1 MELEVIIPIIVFLL
15 FGLLSP
21 LIKKLRGAREPDETK
36 LQRRHPSRDI
46 GADDPFEE
54 EIDLSEWEVLFGSPE
69 PEPEPK
75 PPSEFQEVQG
85 KRPISESDTG
95 PEFREVQGKR
105 PVSEEDTGPEFRE
118 VQGKRPVSEEDTGPE
133 FQEVQGKR
141 PVSDKSSY
149 IEGQTPFIR
158 ASETQTLLR
167 PKRKKRRIKLD
178 FEPNTI
184 RKAII
189 YNEIIG
195 PPRAESDHFKNP

>member
-1 MELEVIIPIIVFLL
+1 MSLELLIPLIFIVVS
-15 FGLLSP
+15 LLSS

-36 LQRRHPSRDI
+36 LQRRQTSRDA

-54 EIDLSEWEVLFGSPE
+54 EIDLSEWDVLFGPPE

-85 KRPISESDTG
+85 KRP
-95 PEFREVQGKR
+95 
-105 PVSEEDTGPEFRE
+105 VSEA
-118 VQGKRPVSEEDTGPE
+118 DTGPE

-141 PVSDKSSY
+141 PVSEADTGPEFQEVQGKRPVSEADTGPEFREVEGKRPVSDKSSY
-149 IEGQTPFIR
+149 IEGKTLFTR
-158 ASETQTLLR
+158 ASETEIRLR
-167 PKRKKRRIKLD
+167 PKRRKRRIKLD
-178 FEPNTI
+178 FEPDTI

-195 PPRAESDHFKNP
+195 PPRAETDHFKNP

>member
-15 FGLLSP
+15 FSLISP
-21 LIKKLRGAREPDETK
+21 LMKKLRGAREPDETK
-36 LQRRHPSRDI
+36 LQRRQTSRDA

-54 EIDLSEWEVLFGSPE
+54 EFDLSEWEVLFGSPE

-75 PPSEFQEVQG
+75 PEFQEVQG
-85 KRPISESDTG
+85 KRP
-95 PEFREVQGKR
+95 
-105 PVSEEDTGPEFRE
+105 VSEA
-118 VQGKRPVSEEDTGPE
+118 DTGPE
-133 FQEVQGKR
+133 FQEVEGKRPVSEADTGPEFQEVEVKR

-149 IEGQTPFIR
+149 IEGKTPFTR
-158 ASETQTLLR
+158 ASETEIRLR

-178 FEPNTI
+178 FEPDTI

-195 PPRAESDHFKNP
+195 PPRAETDHFKNP

>member
-15 FGLLSP
+15 FSLVSS
-21 LIKKLRGAREPDETK
+21 IMKKLRGAREPDETK
-36 LQRRHPSRDI
+36 LQRRHPSRET

-69 PEPEPK
+69 PDPKPEPK
-75 PPSEFQEVQG
+75 PEFQEVQG
-85 KRPISESDTG
+85 KRP
-95 PEFREVQGKR
+95 
-105 PVSEEDTGPEFRE
+105 VSEA
-118 VQGKRPVSEEDTGPE
+118 DTGPE

-141 PVSDKSSY
+141 PVSEADTGPEFQEVEGKRPVSDESSY
-149 IEGQTPFIR
+149 IEGKTPFTR
-158 ASETQTLLR
+158 ASETEIRLR

-178 FEPNTI
+178 FEPDTI

-195 PPRAESDHFKNP
+195 PPRAETDHFKNP

>member
-1 MELEVIIPIIVFLL
+1 MVARTITFNKRLDIMSLELLIPLIFIVVS
-15 FGLLSP
+15 LLSS

-36 LQRRHPSRDI
+36 LQRRQTSRDA

-54 EIDLSEWEVLFGSPE
+54 EIDLSEWDVLFGP

-85 KRPISESDTG
+85 KRP
-95 PEFREVQGKR
+95 
-105 PVSEEDTGPEFRE
+105 VSEA
-118 VQGKRPVSEEDTGPE
+118 DTGPE

-141 PVSDKSSY
+141 PVSEADTGPEFREVEAKRPVSDKSSY
-149 IEGQTPFIR
+149 IEGKTLFTR
-158 ASETQTLLR
+158 ASETEIRLR

-178 FEPNTI
+178 FEPDTI

-195 PPRAESDHFKNP
+195 PPRAETDYFKNP

>member
-1 MELEVIIPIIVFLL
+1 MDLLLELLDPEIIALIFFLL
-15 FGLLSP
+15 FSLVAS

-36 LQRRHPSRDI
+36 LQRRQTSRDA

-54 EIDLSEWEVLFGSPE
+54 EIDLSEWDVLFGSPE
-69 PEPEPK
+69 PEPEPKPKPEPK

-85 KRPISESDTG
+85 KRP
-95 PEFREVQGKR
+95 
-105 PVSEEDTGPEFRE
+105 VSEA
-118 VQGKRPVSEEDTGPE
+118 DTGPE

-141 PVSDKSSY
+141 PVSEADTGPEFQEVEAKRPVSDQSSY
-149 IEGQTPFIR
+149 IEGKTPFTR
-158 ASETQTLLR
+158 ASETKTLLR

-195 PPRAESDHFKNP
+195 PPRAETDHFKNP

>member
-1 MELEVIIPIIVFLL
+1 MVARTITFNKRLDIMSLELLIPLIFIVVS
-15 FGLLSP
+15 LLSS

-36 LQRRHPSRDI
+36 LQRRQTSRDA

-54 EIDLSEWEVLFGSPE
+54 EIDLSEWDVLFGPPE

-75 PPSEFQEVQG
+75 APSEFQEVQG
-85 KRPISESDTG
+85 KRPVSEADTG
-95 PEFREVQGKR
+95 PEFREVEGKR
-105 PVSEEDTGPEFRE
+105 PVSEADTGPEFRE
-118 VQGKRPVSEEDTGPE
+118 VEA
-133 FQEVQGKR
+133 KR

-149 IEGQTPFIR
+149 IEGKTLFTR
-158 ASETQTLLR
+158 ASETETRLR

-178 FEPNTI
+178 FEPDTI

-195 PPRAESDHFKNP
+195 PPRAETDHFKNP

>member
-15 FGLLSP
+15 FGLVSSLM
-21 LIKKLRGAREPDETK
+21 KKLRGAREPDETK
-36 LQRRHPSRDI
+36 LQRRHPSRDA

-69 PEPEPK
+69 PEPK
-75 PPSEFQEVQG
+75 PEFQEV
-85 KRPISESDTG
+85 K
-95 PEFREVQGKR
+95 GKR
-105 PVSEEDTGPEFRE
+105 PVSEA
-118 VQGKRPVSEEDTGPE
+118 DTGPE
-133 FQEVQGKR
+133 FQEVKGKRPVSEADTGPEFQEVKGKR
-141 PVSDKSSY
+141 PVSDQSSY
-149 IEGQTPFIR
+149 MEGKTPFTR
-158 ASETQTLLR
+158 ASETQRLLR

-195 PPRAESDHFKNP
+195 PPRAETDHFKNP

>member
-1 MELEVIIPIIVFLL
+1 MELELLIPLIFIVVS
-15 FGLLSP
+15 LLSP
-21 LIKKLRGAREPDETK
+21 LIKKLRDTREPDETK
-36 LQRRHPSRDI
+36 LQRRQTSRDA

-54 EIDLSEWEVLFGSPE
+54 EFDLSEWEVLFGSPE
-69 PEPEPK
+69 PEPKPEPK
-75 PPSEFQEVQG
+75 PSSEFQEVQG
-85 KRPISESDTG
+85 KRPVSEADTG
-95 PEFREVQGKR
+95 PEFQ
-105 PVSEEDTGPEFRE
+105 E

-133 FQEVQGKR
+133 FQEVEVKR

-149 IEGQTPFIR
+149 IEGKTPFTR

-178 FEPNTI
+178 FEPDTI

-195 PPRAESDHFKNP
+195 PPRAETDHFKNP

>member
-15 FGLLSP
+15 FSLVSSLM
-21 LIKKLRGAREPDETK
+21 KRLRGAREPDETK
-36 LQRRHPSRDI
+36 LQRRQTSRDA

-85 KRPISESDTG
+85 KRP
-95 PEFREVQGKR
+95 
-105 PVSEEDTGPEFRE
+105 VSEA
-118 VQGKRPVSEEDTGPE
+118 DTGPE

-141 PVSDKSSY
+141 PVSEADTGPEFQEVEATRPVSDKSSY
-149 IEGQTPFIR
+149 IEGKTPFTR
-158 ASETQTLLR
+158 ASETETLLH

-178 FEPNTI
+178 FEPDTI

-195 PPRAESDHFKNP
+195 PPRAETDHFKNP

>member
-1 MELEVIIPIIVFLL
+1 MDLLLELLDPEIIAIIFFLL
-15 FGLLSP
+15 FSLVAS

-36 LQRRHPSRDI
+36 LQRRQTSRDA

-54 EIDLSEWEVLFGSPE
+54 EIDLSEWDVLFGSPE
-69 PEPEPK
+69 PEPEPKPEPK

-85 KRPISESDTG
+85 KRP
-95 PEFREVQGKR
+95 
-105 PVSEEDTGPEFRE
+105 VSEA
-118 VQGKRPVSEEDTGPE
+118 DTGPE
-133 FQEVQGKR
+133 FQEVEAKR
-141 PVSDKSSY
+141 PVSDQSSY
-149 IEGQTPFIR
+149 IEGKTPFTR
-158 ASETQTLLR
+158 ASETKTLLR

-195 PPRAESDHFKNP
+195 PPRAETDHFKNP

>member
-1 MELEVIIPIIVFLL
+1 MELELLIPLIFIVVS
-15 FGLLSP
+15 LLSS

-36 LQRRHPSRDI
+36 LQRRQTSRDA

-54 EIDLSEWEVLFGSPE
+54 EIDLSEWDVLFGPPE

-85 KRPISESDTG
+85 KRP
-95 PEFREVQGKR
+95 
-105 PVSEEDTGPEFRE
+105 VSEA
-118 VQGKRPVSEEDTGPE
+118 DTGPE

-141 PVSDKSSY
+141 PVSEADTGPEFREVEGKRPVSDESSY
-149 IEGQTPFIR
+149 IEGKTLFTR
-158 ASETQTLLR
+158 ASETEIRLR

-178 FEPNTI
+178 FEPDTI

-195 PPRAESDHFKNP
+195 PPRAETDHFKNP

>member
-1 MELEVIIPIIVFLL
+1 MELEVIIPIIAFLL
-15 FGLLSP
+15 FALVSP

-85 KRPISESDTG
+85 KRPVSESDTG
-95 PEFREVQGKR
+95 PEFQEVHGKR
-105 PVSEEDTGPEFRE
+105 PVSEA
-118 VQGKRPVSEEDTGPE
+118 DTGPE

-149 IEGQTPFIR
+149 IEGKTPFIR
-158 ASETQTLLR
+158 SSETQTRIR
-167 PKRKKRRIKLD
+167 PKRKKRRMKLD
-178 FEPNTI
+178 FEPGTI

>member
-1 MELEVIIPIIVFLL
+1 MDLELLIPIIFIVVS
-15 FGLLSP
+15 LLSS

-36 LQRRHPSRDI
+36 LRRRQTSRDA

-54 EIDLSEWEVLFGSPE
+54 EFDLSEWEVLFGSPE

-75 PPSEFQEVQG
+75 TPSEFQEVH
-85 KRPISESDTG
+85 
-95 PEFREVQGKR
+95 GKR
-105 PVSEEDTGPEFRE
+105 PVSEADTGPEFQE
-118 VQGKRPVSEEDTGPE
+118 IHGKRPVSEADTGPE
-133 FQEVQGKR
+133 FQEVEGKR
-141 PVSDKSSY
+141 PVSDESSY
-149 IEGQTPFIR
+149 IEGKTSFTR
-158 ASETQTLLR
+158 ASETQRLLR

-195 PPRAESDHFKNP
+195 PPRAETDHFKNP

>member
-1 MELEVIIPIIVFLL
+1 MELEVIIPIVVFLL
-15 FGLLSP
+15 FSLVSSLM
-21 LIKKLRGAREPDETK
+21 KKLRGSREPDETK
-36 LQRRHPSRDI
+36 LQRRHPSRDVG

-54 EIDLSEWEVLFGSPE
+54 EFDLSEWEVLFGSPE
-69 PEPEPK
+69 PEPKPK
-75 PPSEFQEVQG
+75 PEFQEVQG
-85 KRPISESDTG
+85 KRPVSEADTG

-105 PVSEEDTGPEFRE
+105 PVSEA
-118 VQGKRPVSEEDTGPE
+118 DTGPE
-133 FQEVQGKR
+133 FQEVEGKR

-149 IEGQTPFIR
+149 TEGKTSFIR
-158 ASETQTLLR
+158 ASETQTSIL